1 MTLVNTWYGV
11 PVHDIFIY
19 NEVQEKGGDAS
30 KYMVWLYLCMIYL
43 YIMRCKRKGVTL
55 VNTWY
60 GVPVHDIFI
69 YNEVQEKGGDASK
82 YMVWCTCA

>member
-11 PVHDIFIY
+11 PVHD
-19 NEVQEKGGDAS
+19 
-30 KYMVWLYLCMIYL
+30 IYL

>member
-1 MTLVNTWYGV
+1 
-11 PVHDIFIY
+11 
-19 NEVQEKGGDAS
+19 
-30 KYMVWLYLCMIYL
+30 MIYL

-69 YNEVQEKGGDASK
+69 YNEVQKKGGDASK